1 MGRGNATSVAA
12 GKGRV
17 MRRWIAGICLC
28 LALAYWAVG
37 SALAQVDEAARANTL
52 FNEGKRLDALPLY
65 EDLTKAHSDQSLYF
79 KRLAD
84 CLGAQAVQ
92 LSDPAEIKAVRIRE
106 RDAAKRAVEL
116 GETAEYVRQMANLDP
131 DQPLFAGIT
140 SPGKALLA
148 EAEKA
153 YTAGDFPLAMA
164 KYTAAAEADPHL
176 YEAPLY
182 AGDTAYVQ
190 KDLKTAAKWF
200 ARAIAVDP
208 NRETAYRYW
217 GDAIVKFGDDP
228 MAAKEKFIDA
238 IVAEPYSKL
247 AWQGIKQW
255 AQIEK
260 AVILAPK
267 IDRPAGPTVDPKNIN
282 TTTIQLD
289 LGSLDEK
296 KNPGGFAWMMYS
308 MIRGSYHGDLFKQNF
323 PNEKEYRHSLK
334 EEDAALSMV
343 VSTVE
348 GKVATNMKGL
358 KTKPKNLDESLRN
371 LVELNDAGMLDCW
384 ILISGADD
392 GIAKDYDAYRKEH
405 RQLLHDYL
413 DRFVVHGGVNPAQ

>member
-1 MGRGNATSVAA
+1 MEGGNVSLPGGFWPGA
-12 GKGRV
+12 GGF
-17 MRRWIAGICLC
+17 
-28 LALAYWAVG
+28 
-37 SALAQVDEAARANTL
+37 AQDDEAARANAL
-52 FNEGKRLDALPLY
+52 YKAGKRPEALPLY
-65 EDLTKAHSDQSLYF
+65 EDLTKAHPSEQLYF
-79 KRLAD
+79 ERLAD
-84 CLGAQAVQ
+84 CLGAEAVQ
-92 LSDPAEIKAVRIRE
+92 LSDPAQIKAVRIRE

-116 GETAEYVRQMANLDP
+116 GDTAEFVRQLANLDP
-131 DQPLFAGIT
+131 DQPLFAGIN

-153 YTAGDFPLAMA
+153 YTAGDFPTAMA
-164 KYTAAAEADPHL
+164 KYTAAAEADPQL
-176 YEAPLY
+176 YEAPLF
-182 AGDTAYVQ
+182 AGDTAYEQ
-190 KDLKTAAKWF
+190 QDLNTAAKWF
-200 ARAIAVDP
+200 ARAIAVNPD
-208 NRETAYRYW
+208 RETAYRYW
-217 GDAIVKFGDDP
+217 GDAILKYGNDP
-228 MAAKEKFIDA
+228 MAAREKFIDA
-238 IVAEPYSKL
+238 IVAEPYNKL
-247 AWQGIKQW
+247 AWQGIQQW
-255 AQIEK
+255 AQLEK

-267 IDRPAGPTVDPKNIN
+267 IERPAGPTVDQKNPN

-308 MIRGSYHGDLFKQNF
+308 MMRGSYRGDLFKQKF

-384 ILISGADD
+384 ILISGSDD
-392 GIAKDYDAYRKEH
+392 GIARDYDGYRKEH

-413 DRFVVHGGVNPAQ
+413 EKFVVHGGVNPAQ